1 MAALLGICFWRE
13 GLEAAL
19 GPEQRGER
27 GERGLLGQEKRLR
40 QFGDDPT
47 GDLAIKHVLVTAIKR
62 PREPMPT
69 LVNWHRVWC
78 GAFSSR
84 KV

>member
-1 MAALLGICFWRE
+1 MAALLGIFFWRE

-19 GPEQRGER
+19 GPERR

-62 PREPMPT
+62 SREPMPI